1 MQKRFPG
8 LGDLNKATLEPRRS
22 GQPQSDESVQRD
34 RKFAEHAAAI
44 EKLKKTRLSK
54 TDPLAPTVK
63 APKAKAPKR
72 KSGG

>member
-8 LGDLNKATLEPRRS
+8 FGDLNKPTSEPRRS
-22 GQPQSDESVQRD
+22 GQPQSDESIQRD

-54 TDPLAPTVK
+54 TDPLAPK
-63 APKAKAPKR
+63 DKAPKR
-72 KSGG
+72 KGS